1 MNKKISVYD
10 DQLKVILSRLEGM
23 NYEEAK
29 KYYEFASKNYGMTES
44 EKIILL
50 ASVENLK

>member
-1 MNKKISVYD
+1 MIYMTIYD

-23 NYEEAK
+23 TYDEAR

-50 ASVENLK
+50 ANVQKLK

>member
-1 MNKKISVYD
+1 MTIYD

-23 NYEEAK
+23 TYEEAK
-29 KYYEFASKNYGMTES
+29 KYYEFASKNYGMSES

-50 ASVENLK
+50 ANVENLK